1 MPEFGLIG
9 HPINHSQSPAL
20 FAAAYPGGEHSYEL
34 IEEPDFEKAY
44 ERFLEGYDAVN
55 VTTPFKELAAARAD
69 VPNDVVK
76 ACGASNL
83 LKKEGGMVH
92 AYNTDY
98 LGVHQV
104 LETRKVS
111 GDIMVVGCGGA
122 AKAAALAA
130 VDTGHNVFVA
140 NRDEQR
146 AVSFVAAN
154 IGRSTSAMMLAVGLG
169 MVPAILPSVG
179 FIIYCVP
186 VALPKLND
194 ETLAGKTLFE
204 ANYRSPQY
212 AAGGSY
218 EYIPGEVWLEAQ
230 GVESFN
236 LMLA

>member
-1 MPEFGLIG
+1 MKFGLIG
-9 HPINHSQSPAL
+9 YPISHSQSPAL

-34 IEEPDFEKAY
+34 IEEPDFDRAY
-44 ERFLEGYDAVN
+44 SRFIEGYDAVN

-69 VPNDVVK
+69 VANDVVK

-83 LKKEGGMVH
+83 LKKEGGEVH

-98 LGVHQV
+98 LGVKHLLEEKAFKGDV
-104 LETRKVS
+104 L
-111 GDIMVVGCGGA
+111 VVGCGGA

-130 VDTGHNVFVA
+130 VDAGHNVFVA

-146 AVSFVAAN
+146 AVRFVASN
-154 IGRSTSAMMLAVGLG
+154 IGRSGSAVMLAVGLG
-169 MVPAILPSVG
+169 MLESILPSVS

-186 VALPKLND
+186 VALPQLND
-194 ETLAGKTLFE
+194 ATLAGKTLFE
-204 ANYRSPQY
+204 ANYRAAQY
-212 AAGGSY
+212 SAGNSY
-218 EYIPGEVWLEAQ
+218 EYIPGEVWLKAQ

>member
-1 MPEFGLIG
+1 MKFGLIG

-34 IEEPDFEKAY
+34 IEEPDFDKAY
-44 ERFLEGYDAVN
+44 SRFVDGYDAVN

-69 VPNDVVK
+69 VVNDVVK

-83 LKKEGGMVH
+83 LKKEGGKVY

-98 LGVHQV
+98 LGVRRVIEERDFKGDV
-104 LETRKVS
+104 L
-111 GDIMVVGCGGA
+111 VVGCGGA

-130 VDTGHNVFVA
+130 ADAGHNVFVA

-154 IGRSTSAMMLAVGLG
+154 IGRSGSALLLAAGLA
-169 MVPAILPSVG
+169 MIPAVLPSVS
-179 FIIYCVP
+179 FIIYCIP
-186 VALPKLND
+186 VTLPQLND
-194 ETLAGKTLFE
+194 ASLAGKTLFE

-212 AAGGSY
+212 SAGHGY
-218 EYIPGEVWLEAQ
+218 EYIPGEVWLAAQ
-230 GVESFN
+230 GDESFR
-236 LMLA
+236 LMLR